1 MRDTWRR
8 LTLAAAGAAV
18 ISYTLIG
25 CGGDDESA
33 PQRGFPLGSAEILG
47 PGLGMSEWSDDGPG
61 DRRVLQVADPEV
73 EADDPSDRTV
83 TALVEFCAPKQRPDE
98 PASADWS
105 LVLDD
110 GGSADAT
117 GDPRPTD
124 DGSPPL
130 AANGRID
137 PGDCALADIDFAVPG
152 GAVTVGMVF
161 RPATG
166 GSVRWSW
173 APSDTRPD
181 QGA

>member
-33 PQRGFPLGSAEILG
+33 PKYRYRLGSAEILG
-47 PGLGMSEWSDDGPG
+47 PGLGLSEWSDDGPG

-73 EADDPSDRTV
+73 DADEPTDRTV
-83 TALVEFCAPKQRPDE
+83 TALVEFCAPKHRPDE

-110 GGSADAT
+110 GGFAEAT
-117 GDPRPTD
+117 GEPRPTD

-130 AANGRID
+130 PATGRID
-137 PGDCALADIDFAVPG
+137 AGDCALADIDFTVPG
-152 GAVTVGMVF
+152 ESVTVGMVF

-166 GSVRWSW
+166 GRVRWSW
-173 APSDTRPD
+173 APSDTRTD
-181 QGA
+181 QAS

>member
-33 PQRGFPLGSAEILG
+33 PKYRYRLGSAEILG
-47 PGLGMSEWSDDGPG
+47 PGLGLSEWSDDGPG

-73 EADDPSDRTV
+73 DADEPADRTV
-83 TALVEFCAPKQRPDE
+83 TALVEFCAPKHRPDE

-110 GGSADAT
+110 GGFAEAT
-117 GDPRPTD
+117 GEPRPTD

-130 AANGRID
+130 PATGRID
-137 PGDCALADIDFAVPG
+137 AGDCALADIDFTVPG
-152 GAVTVGMVF
+152 ESVTVGMVF

-166 GSVRWSW
+166 GRVRWSW
-173 APSDTRPD
+173 APSDTRTD
-181 QGA
+181 QAS